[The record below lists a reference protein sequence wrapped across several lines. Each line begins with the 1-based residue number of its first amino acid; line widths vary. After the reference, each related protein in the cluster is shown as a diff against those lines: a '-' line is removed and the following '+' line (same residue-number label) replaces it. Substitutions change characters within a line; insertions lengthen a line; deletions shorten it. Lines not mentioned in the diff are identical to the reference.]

1 MHSLNIFS
9 LTLNP
14 VSPLWSIDILGFMLD
29 SMVLSKS
36 VFPILPWDWGLYC
49 PCMLKRVPGY
59 PADY

>member
-14 VSPLWSIDILGFMLD
+14 VSPLWSIDIPGFMLD

-36 VFPILPWDWGLYC
+36 VFPILPWDWGLY
-49 PCMLKRVPGY
+49 
-59 PADY
+59 